1 MTGMANFFYK
11 EPDNKHFFFF
21 IWMNLL
27 NWAECVKKFIT
38 IWAEQDYIQLK
49 MKQILRWALLTM

>member
-21 IWMNLL
+21 YMDEPLELGRVCQEIHNDLG
-27 NWAECVKKFIT
+27 
-38 IWAEQDYIQLK
+38 
-49 MKQILRWALLTM
+49 